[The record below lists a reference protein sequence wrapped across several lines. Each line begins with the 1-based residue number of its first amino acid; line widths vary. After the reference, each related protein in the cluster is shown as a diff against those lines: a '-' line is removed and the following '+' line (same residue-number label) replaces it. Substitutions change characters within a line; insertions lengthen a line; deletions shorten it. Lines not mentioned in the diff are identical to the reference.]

1 MKDMGA
7 LVNILMYSIGSLLLG
22 VFLTIIGIV
31 LMFVLIR
38 SWWRNSTFTPMN
50 FVVGGILF
58 FFLAYQA
65 VLICGAV
72 TIKSYCDDVEMAIN
86 GMVANIPDDVPFSTE
101 DSQVILDQISEEWP
115 LVGYYVNMADFHGHT
130 SATIGS
136 AMADELRNYMNWFIL
151 RRVCWSLAFVVI
163 GAIIVIK
170 TITVHNNQLRRN
182 SGRTSERTP
191 LHRTRG
197 SVQRQN
203 RIRVSRRR

>member
-1 MKDMGA
+1 MGA

-22 VFLTIIGIV
+22 VFLTIVGIV

-38 SWWRNSTFTPMN
+38 SWWRNSTFTPMS

-115 LVGYYVNMADFHGHT
+115 LVGYYVNMADFRGQT

-136 AMADELRNYMNWFIL
+136 AMADELRSYMNWFIL

-170 TITVHNNQLRRN
+170 TITVHNNQLRRS
-182 SGRTSERTP
+182 SGRTP
-191 LHRTRG
+191 LNRPRG

>member
-1 MKDMGA
+1 
-7 LVNILMYSIGSLLLG
+7 MYSIGSLLLG
-22 VFLTIIGIV
+22 VFLTIVGIV

-38 SWWRNSTFTPMN
+38 SWWRNSTFTPMS

-115 LVGYYVNMADFHGHT
+115 LVGYYVNMADFRGQT

-136 AMADELRNYMNWFIL
+136 AMADELRSYMNWFIL

-170 TITVHNNQLRRN
+170 TITVHNNLLRRS
-182 SGRTSERTP
+182 SGRTP
-191 LHRTRG
+191 LNRPRG

>member
-1 MKDMGA
+1 MGA

-22 VFLTIIGIV
+22 VFLTIVGIV

-38 SWWRNSTFTPMN
+38 SWWRNSTFTPMS

-115 LVGYYVNMADFHGHT
+115 LVGYYVNMADFRGHT

-136 AMADELRNYMNWFIL
+136 AMADELRSYMNWFIL

-163 GAIIVIK
+163 GAIIVVK

-191 LHRTRG
+191 LNRTRG